1 MGLTV
6 FINAGP
12 WLPIVEEVL
21 RRAVERA
28 WRDQSSVSGSR

>member
-1 MGLTV
+1 V
-6 FINAGP
+6 RID
-12 WLPIVEEVL
+12 EVL